1 MPYPVLPQ
9 VPNKR
14 RRAAVAAGTLLA
26 TVLLA
31 ACGATT
37 ADETA
42 DSKSPSGQAGSA
54 TQAESSEPTATAP
67 PGPAR
72 KLADIDGD
80 GRPAEHYEQV
90 LAALAPRCK
99 EGAEELATV
108 VDVTL
113 KSLREKGVDG
123 ETEFSVLQHLEHW
136 VPAGQPRIACASS
149 AKDYAAS
156 RDAS

>member
-1 MPYPVLPQ
+1 M
-9 VPNKR
+9 
-14 RRAAVAAGTLLA
+14 
-26 TVLLA
+26 
-31 ACGATT
+31 
-37 ADETA
+37 
-42 DSKSPSGQAGSA
+42 
-54 TQAESSEPTATAP
+54 
-67 PGPAR
+67 
-72 KLADIDGD
+72 
-80 GRPAEHYEQV
+80 

-99 EGAEELATV
+99 ESAEELVTV